1 MRPVTRRAGLVPRR
15 PTRPRPPTPNAR
27 RRSGRAAARL
37 GRPAGRGDV
46 VVMLAVGL
54 LVLLFLAVGALLC
67 LAWVAFA
74 RFVLYVVGLQVG
86 GWPPRG
92 EDG

>member
-1 MRPVTRRAGLVPRR
+1 
-15 PTRPRPPTPNAR
+15 
-27 RRSGRAAARL
+27 
-37 GRPAGRGDV
+37 
-46 VVMLAVGL
+46 MLAVGL